1 MNIKTNKYIW
11 FFFGVL
17 LAAMVGAY
25 LANTLSAPESR
36 PLEYNSGNSDE
47 LAYVTVRDPEGN
59 IILETG
65 IPVSENDEYINES
78 NAHYLIIK
86 VEGKNAVAIIKQEDD
101 RESDSSQS
109 GFNSN
114 PILFPQAI
122 AAQADKKNRHVL
134 IYHTHNDESYQL
146 TSNTSSKRPRGDI
159 IKVGEAL
166 KQALNRSG
174 IKVTHIKNDH
184 GPHDIHA
191 YSRSRRS
198 IVSQIKKKTPDAVF
212 DIHRDAAPS
221 RNYYGTVNGVEIS
234 KIMVVVGRSNP
245 NMKTNLQYARRVK
258 EIADELHPGL
268 IRGIYIGRGDYN
280 QDLYPT
286 ALLFEVGTNT
296 NSLTMAERGARCLA
310 DVLIKLLGKE

>member
-1 MNIKTNKYIW
+1 MNIKANKYIW

-25 LANTLSAPESR
+25 LANALSIPESR
-36 PLEYNSGNSDE
+36 PFGYNSGNSDE
-47 LAYVTVRDPEGN
+47 LTYVTVRDAEGN
-59 IILETG
+59 VILETG
-65 IPVSENDEYINES
+65 IPVAENDEYINES
-78 NAHYLIIK
+78 NVHYLIIK
-86 VEGKNAVAIIKQEDD
+86 VEGKNAVAVIKEDD
-101 RESDSSQS
+101 REPDSFQS
-109 GFNSN
+109 SFSSA
-114 PILFPQAI
+114 PSLFPSAI
-122 AAQADKKNRHVL
+122 SAQADDKDRHVL
-134 IYHTHNDESYQL
+134 IYHTHNDESYEL
-146 TSNTSSKRPRGDI
+146 TSNTSSKRPKGDI

-191 YSRSRRS
+191 YNRSRRS
-198 IVSQIKKKTPDAVF
+198 VASEIKKKTPDAIF

-221 RNYYGTVNGVEIS
+221 KNYYGTVNGVEIS

-245 NMKTNLQYARRVK
+245 NMKTNLQYARRIK
-258 EIADELHPGL
+258 KIADEVHPGL

-286 ALLFEVGTNT
+286 ALLLEVGTNT